1 MDFTIDK
8 YGRLLDA
15 LKAYG
20 FESLTLRHDVDL
32 LPGNSLR
39 TARMEA
45 EKVILVVP
53 KPYISA
59 YPPKRRD
66 RVWTIKRFVD
76 HVREIEGK

>member
-39 TARMEA
+39 TAPGTAARQTRA
-45 EKVILVVP
+45 F
-53 KPYISA
+53 
-59 YPPKRRD
+59 R
-66 RVWTIKRFVD
+66 
-76 HVREIEGK
+76 